1 MSSASSPKLKGSWE
15 ASSSHLGAS
24 YAFGLVKNHGYV
36 DGNKRV
42 GFLAAYT
49 FLDMHGL
56 ELKATEADVVETIE
70 ALAKGTLSEEDI
82 TEWVRRNV

>member
-1 MSSASSPKLKGSWE
+1 MRDLAE
-15 ASSSHLGAS
+15 LGAA

-42 GFLAAYT
+42 GFMATYV

-56 ELKATEADVVETIE
+56 ELVVTERDAVTTFE
-70 ALAKGTLSEEDI
+70 ALAGGELTEEQIAEWLRQGTKRAGDS
-82 TEWVRRNV
+82 